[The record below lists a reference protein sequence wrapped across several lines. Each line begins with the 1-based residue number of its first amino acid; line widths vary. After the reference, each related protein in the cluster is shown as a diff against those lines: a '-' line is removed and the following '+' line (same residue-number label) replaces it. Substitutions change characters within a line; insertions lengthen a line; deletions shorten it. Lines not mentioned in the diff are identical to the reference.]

1 VKRLPFGATGLNV
14 SPVALGCMSFGTPKW
29 RAWVL
34 DETDSR
40 RLLGRALDAGINV
53 FDTANVYSAGE
64 SERVLGA
71 FLKGAARRD
80 EVVVATKAFYANGY
94 PPHLTGLSRA
104 NVIGSLDASLQRLGL
119 DHVDIYQV
127 HRWDDVTP
135 AEETMQA
142 MADVVKAGKARFVGA
157 SNMRTWHLAKAQLAS
172 QKIGFRG
179 YAAMQN
185 HYNLLYREDER
196 DLIPFC
202 RDQGIGLMCWS
213 PLARGRLG
221 RAGQPQSTARAEIDD
236 VAATLYGPP
245 TDPIL
250 DVVASIAGARGVS
263 AAQIALAWIVA
274 KGLVPIAGVTK
285 DRHLEDAIAAA
296 TLVLS
301 GDEKSRLES
310 AYSARPLAE
319 LPWSTKRQ
327 ADPNRLAAELAAR
340 PNVGHSDR
348 SG

>member
-1 VKRLPFGATGLNV
+1 MKRIPFGATGLEV
-14 SPVALGCMSFGTPKW
+14 SVLALGCMSFGTPKW

-34 DETDSR
+34 DETESL
-40 RLLGRALDAGINV
+40 RLLGRALDAGVNF

-64 SERVLGA
+64 SERVLGK
-71 FLKGAARRD
+71 FLRGGVRRD
-80 EVVVATKAFYANGY
+80 EVIVATKAFYDNGH
-94 PPHLTGLSRA
+94 PPNLTGLSRA

-119 DHVDIYQV
+119 DYVDIYQV

-135 AEETMQA
+135 IEETMQA

-172 QKIGFRG
+172 QKVGFRG

-221 RAGQPQSTARAEIDD
+221 RAGLPQDTARAEIDD
-236 VAATLYGPP
+236 VADTLYGPA

-250 DVVASIAGARGVS
+250 DVLATMAKARAVS
-263 AAQIALAWIVA
+263 SAVIALAWIMA

-285 DRHLEDAIAAA
+285 DRHLADAIAAT
-296 TLVLS
+296 TLTLS
-301 GDEKSRLES
+301 GDEMARLES
-310 AYSARPLAE
+310 AYAARPLAE

-327 ADPNRLAAELAAR
+327 ADPRRLAAELAQKR
-340 PNVGHSDR
+340 
-348 SG
+348 